1 METFCS
7 LGTLCHSSQLLKRN
21 KFKKDSYPFDWI
33 FSDCDIILHCIR
45 DDFKIFLDKSYYINV
60 TPTKCGHSYY
70 HEKMFNHHNP
80 LDKDYNYFVRCV
92 ERFRSLLKSKKHKL
106 FIMMYVN
113 MNESKEEI
121 NKTIEFN
128 KSFSNYTS
136 NYTLL
141 IIYHIHN
148 TIRHHYFEYKDNI
161 HILYLYTTS
170 GSDGKEFLNNSDDL
184 YLDNIMKSNYEKPI
198 SCSII

>member
-45 DDFKIFLDKSYYINV
+45 DNFKIFLDKSYYIKINHM
-60 TPTKCGHSYY
+60 KCGHSYY

-128 KSFSNYTS
+128 NSFSKYTS

-141 IIYHIHN
+141 IIYHIPN
-148 TIRHHYFEYKDNI
+148 NIRHHYFGYKDNI
-161 HILYLYTTS
+161 QILYLYTNS
-170 GSDGKEFLNNSDDL
+170 ESDGKEFLNKEDNL
-184 YLDNIMKSNYEKPI
+184 YLDNIMKSNYESPL